1 MATITVRRL
10 ANATW
15 LVALVYMVAQ
25 WLVALRFGLLAATA
39 TTLALATGGLIAGV
53 ICLRQASRGT
63 KGILIPAVVGLILN
77 TVLIVV
83 GIPNVV
89 RALERR
95 KTGVAQTGAVSSPP
109 SAKTVLRYGDVPDTT
124 V

>member
-15 LVALVYMVAQ
+15 LIALVYMVAQ
-25 WLVALRFGLLAATA
+25 WLVALRFGLFAATA
-39 TTLALATGGLIAGV
+39 TTLALAIAGLIAGI

-77 TVLIVV
+77 TVLIVAGV
-83 GIPNVV
+83 PTIM
-89 RALERR
+89 RASERR
-95 KTGVAQTGAVSSPP
+95 HAVAQTGAVSNP
-109 SAKTVLRYGDVPDTT
+109 SSSETVFRYVDVPDTT